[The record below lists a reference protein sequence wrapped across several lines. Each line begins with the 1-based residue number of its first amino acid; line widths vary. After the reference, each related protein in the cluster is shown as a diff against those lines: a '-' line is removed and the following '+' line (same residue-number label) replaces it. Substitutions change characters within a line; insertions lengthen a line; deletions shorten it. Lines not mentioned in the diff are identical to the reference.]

1 MTQSAYALI
10 GLTVTVAVLAAIVT
24 FALLRFVAAARET
37 PSPKRRGGAETA
49 LLSAALQEAVAK
61 LKSQE
66 QVMNARAAASEELS
80 GQIVDS
86 LTSGLLVVDRNG
98 RVEMMNLAARR
109 LLGVTRGA
117 AGSDYHQLLASA
129 PPLVEV
135 IGESLATGR
144 AIVRRAIQMPQT
156 LPVLHLGVTVSPL
169 SRSADGDGPG
179 DTTDPGSGN
188 SFQGVI
194 CLFADLTNVVELE
207 EQLRLKD
214 SLARV
219 GELTAGIAHEFRNG
233 LATIHG
239 YSRLIDPDALPA
251 QYKPYL
257 EGIRQEAEALGKV
270 VTNFLS
276 FARPEQV
283 VFARVDPAAVAARAA
298 DDLRHELPAGTSIE
312 VNGEFGSIQG
322 DDVLLRQVFSNL
334 VRNAGEACQAAK
346 ITPSIVIAGDVDRE
360 QRVLRVVVSDNG
372 PGIREAL
379 RARVFQPFFTT
390 RAQGTGLG
398 LAIVQKVVVT
408 HGGKIV
414 AGSSPSG
421 GASFEMTF
429 PLADA

>member
-1 MTQSAYALI
+1 LTQSGYALI
-10 GLTVTVAVLAAIVT
+10 GLTLTVAVLAAILT
-24 FALLRFVAAARET
+24 FALLRFVAAARAT
-37 PSPKRRGGAETA
+37 RSPRRGGGETA
-49 LLSAALQEAVAK
+49 LLSAALEEAVAR
-61 LKSQE
+61 LRTQE
-66 QVMNARAAASEELS
+66 QAMNARAAASEELS

-86 LTSGLLVVDRNG
+86 LTSGLLVVDRSG

-117 AGSDYHQLLASA
+117 AGSDYHQVLASA

-135 IGESLATGR
+135 IAESLATGR
-144 AIVRRAIQMPQT
+144 AIVRRAIQLPET

-169 SRSADGDGPG
+169 TRTVEGSGPA
-179 DTTDPGSGN
+179 DTTDPGSA
-188 SFQGVI
+188 STFQGVI

-251 QYKPYL
+251 PYKAYI

-283 VFARVDPAAVAARAA
+283 VFARVDLGAVATRAA
-298 DDLRHELPAGTSIE
+298 DDLRHELPPGTSIDLK
-312 VNGEFGSIQG
+312 GQFGIIQG
-322 DDVLLRQVFSNL
+322 DDVLLRQMFSNL
-334 VRNAGEACQAAK
+334 VRNAGEACQAAR
-346 ITPSIVIAGDVDRE
+346 ITPSIVIAGDVDAD
-360 QRVLRVVVSDNG
+360 QRLLRVVVSDNG
-372 PGIREAL
+372 PGIRDAL
-379 RARVFQPFFTT
+379 RARIFQPFFTT

-408 HGGKIV
+408 HGGKIA
-414 AGSSPSG
+414 AGSSPTG

-429 PLADA
+429 PLAEE